1 MPSPEAARRIVGRL
15 FRADGDHITDL
26 KIPLS
31 TRPVDVVLWHSRVFQ
46 YKGTEASGQP
56 VYFEASTY
64 AVLEGRMM
72 LPYVAWIAIWQAMY
86 DPRLW
91 RADSSPANVRKDERL
106 KLYSDV

>member
-1 MPSPEAARRIVGRL
+1 
-15 FRADGDHITDL
+15 
-26 KIPLS
+26 
-31 TRPVDVVLWHSRVFQ
+31 
-46 YKGTEASGQP
+46 
-56 VYFEASTY
+56 
-64 AVLEGRMM
+64 MM

>member
-1 MPSPEAARRIVGRL
+1 MPSPEAAPRVVGRL

-56 VYFEASTY
+56 VYFEASAY
-64 AVLEGRMM
+64 AVPEAG
-72 LPYVAWIAIWQAMY
+72 
-86 DPRLW
+86 
-91 RADSSPANVRKDERL
+91 
-106 KLYSDV
+106 

>member
-46 YKGTEASGQP
+46 YKQPKHRASRSILRRPPMPYWRSDDAP
-56 VYFEASTY
+56 VRRVDRNLASY
-64 AVLEGRMM
+64 VRPAPLESGFISGKR
-72 LPYVAWIAIWQAMY
+72 P
-86 DPRLW
+86 
-91 RADSSPANVRKDERL
+91 KG
-106 KLYSDV
+106 

>member
-1 MPSPEAARRIVGRL
+1 MPSPEAATRIVGRL

-46 YKGTEASGQP
+46 YKGIEASGQP

-64 AVLEGRMM
+64 AVPDAG
-72 LPYVAWIAIWQAMY
+72 
-86 DPRLW
+86 
-91 RADSSPANVRKDERL
+91 
-106 KLYSDV
+106 